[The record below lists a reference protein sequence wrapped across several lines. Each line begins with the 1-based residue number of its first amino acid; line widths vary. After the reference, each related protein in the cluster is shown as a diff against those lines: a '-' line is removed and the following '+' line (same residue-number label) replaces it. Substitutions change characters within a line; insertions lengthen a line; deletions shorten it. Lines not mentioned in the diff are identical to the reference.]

1 MAEELKFPHLTYFRA
16 SEFDC
21 QCGRCVG
28 GAEHM
33 DIPLL
38 LMLDHAREHAGV
50 PFVITSA
57 YRCAA
62 HNRSVGGVTNSA
74 HTRGLAVDIATLT
87 SRARFEV
94 LRALLAQGAQR
105 VGIGSTFVHVD
116 VDETKPRRVAWDY

>member
-1 MAEELKFPHLTYFRA
+1 MAKEPSFPQLTYFRA
-16 SEFDC
+16 REFDC

-33 DIPLL
+33 DVNLL
-38 LMLDHAREHAGV
+38 VLLDHARAEAGV

-74 HTRGLAVDIATLT
+74 HTRGQAVDIATLS

-94 LRALLAQGAQR
+94 LRALLAMGAQR

-116 VDETKPRRVAWDY
+116 TDETKPRRVAWDY